1 MEKVK
6 KYPIIQALLAA
17 LLFGASSPLAKILL
31 GEVAP
36 VPLAAFLYLG
46 SGIGLLI
53 YQMIK
58 AIGKDKDKG
67 LKEAPLSQKDT
78 LWLIGAVIFGG
89 VIAPIISMTSL
100 KITPASTASLL
111 LNFEGIATTLIAV
124 MFFKEGITRRMWVAI
139 LFITC
144 ASVLLSWDFSNQ
156 WGISLGALGI
166 LGACVCWGIDNNFTR
181 NISAKNPFTI
191 VIIKGLGAG
200 SFSLLLGCMIHS
212 PFPNIIT
219 IIKAMILGCFS
230 YGVSLVLFVLA
241 MRSLGSART
250 STFFGTAPFIGAI
263 LSFVLFRESLG
274 IMFVISLPIMIIGTV
289 LLFKEDHVH
298 KHKHEH
304 IIHEHRHNH
313 LDSHHEHS
321 HMQGE
326 IPKDGYHSHKH
337 EHKEMEH
344 EHSHTPDI
352 HHRHS
357 H

>member
-1 MEKVK
+1 MDKVK

-17 LLFGASSPLAKILL
+17 LLFGASSPFAKILL
-31 GEVAP
+31 GDVAP

-46 SGIGLLI
+46 SGIGLFI
-53 YQMIK
+53 YQTIMFR
-58 AIGKDKDKG
+58 GKNED
-67 LKEAPLSQKDT
+67 LKEAPLSQKDI
-78 LWLIGAVIFGG
+78 LWLIGAVVFGG
-89 VIAPIISMTSL
+89 VMAPIISMTSL
-100 KITPASTASLL
+100 KVTPASTASLL

-124 MFFKEGITRRMWVAI
+124 MFFKEGITKRMWIAI
-139 LFITC
+139 LCITS
-144 ASVLLSWDFSNQ
+144 ASILLSWDFSNQ

-200 SFSLLLGCMIHS
+200 SFSLLIGYFIHS
-212 PFPNIIT
+212 PFPDIIT

-263 LSFVLFRESLG
+263 LSFVLFREAPG
-274 IMFVISLPIMIIGTV
+274 IMFIVSLPIMIIGTL
-289 LLFKEDHVH
+289 LLFKEDHAH

-304 IIHEHRHNH
+304 IVHEHRHSH
-313 LDSHHEHS
+313 SDSHHEHS
-321 HMQGE
+321 HVLGE
-326 IPKDGYHSHKH
+326 IPMDGYNSHVH